1 MALTRKEI
9 ARRRELGAARAAIRN
24 IIGAEMMIRGY
35 NGSRLA
41 RDLGCCNALVS
52 FVLTGKKHSPLV
64 LDGLRRI
71 GVPDKYLYDP
81 RRVAVPSLSK
91 QGEPRERA

>member
-9 ARRRELGAARAAIRN
+9 ARRKRLGAARAAIRL
-24 IIGAEMMIRGY
+24 IRGAEMMLRGY

-41 RDLGCCNALVS
+41 RELGCSNGLVS
-52 FVLTGKKHSPLV
+52 EVLSGRKHSPLV

-71 GVPDKYLYDP
+71 GVPEEYLHDP
-81 RRVAVPSLSK
+81 RGDAARAKEAV
-91 QGEPRERA
+91 